1 MLKRVGGEINPE
13 GAVTTIGEAEFP
25 VPFPPGLE
33 FNSPVHG
40 NWNIVHTGM
49 LMPEAIQIYV
59 CADNCMR
66 GVVLTAAEMNAAD
79 RFSFVI
85 IEEEKVQELADD
97 FETTVVG
104 KLTRSELV
112 TDAEEQGKTLM
123 ECYPDSEMAEEYRT
137 LTENIL
143 KICREDGLC

>member
-49 LMPEAIQIYV
+49 LMPEAIQI
-59 CADNCMR
+59 
-66 GVVLTAAEMNAAD
+66 
-79 RFSFVI
+79 
-85 IEEEKVQELADD
+85 
-97 FETTVVG
+97 
-104 KLTRSELV
+104 
-112 TDAEEQGKTLM
+112 
-123 ECYPDSEMAEEYRT
+123 
-137 LTENIL
+137 
-143 KICREDGLC
+143 

>member
-49 LMPEAIQIYV
+49 QVPYRSMSVQTTV
-59 CADNCMR
+59 CA
-66 GVVLTAAEMNAAD
+66 
-79 RFSFVI
+79 
-85 IEEEKVQELADD
+85 ELCLQRR
-97 FETTVVG
+97 
-104 KLTRSELV
+104 K
-112 TDAEEQGKTLM
+112 
-123 ECYPDSEMAEEYRT
+123 
-137 LTENIL
+137 
-143 KICREDGLC
+143 

>member
-1 MLKRVGGEINPE
+1 MLKRVGGEINSE

-59 CADNCMR
+59 CAFIS
-66 GVVLTAAEMNAAD
+66 AAV
-79 RFSFVI
+79 S
-85 IEEEKVQELADD
+85 
-97 FETTVVG
+97 TTPRIQ
-104 KLTRSELV
+104 LSAQT
-112 TDAEEQGKTLM
+112 
-123 ECYPDSEMAEEYRT
+123 
-137 LTENIL
+137 
-143 KICREDGLC
+143 